1 MSWRGDKLVIW
12 VQNTKND
19 KRGEGRESEIHR
31 GETTDKGVGI
41 MEMIRDGLLSMHGS
55 LERHRNCTKEKDP
68 AKRCM
73 QCPAVFPSVTANKK
87 HTRSLPLSS
96 ISKLLKE
103 GYQWLEAEGWVT
115 EGKHKRMSTSSLRRG
130 GNTMAAA
137 EGIRQTVRAKHG
149 RWKSEAT
156 VTEYDGLAPGET
168 LWSRKR

>member
-1 MSWRGDKLVIW
+1 M
-12 VQNTKND
+12 
-19 KRGEGRESEIHR
+19 
-31 GETTDKGVGI
+31 TDQGVGI
-41 MEMIRDGLLSMHGS
+41 IEMIREGLLSMHGS

-115 EGKHKRMSTSSLRRG
+115 EGEHKRISTSSLRRG

-156 VTEYDGLAPGET
+156 VTEYDGLAPGENAVVSKA
-168 LWSRKR
+168 LNARLRKARNGNKRERVAQRKQGRMTVGSVQ